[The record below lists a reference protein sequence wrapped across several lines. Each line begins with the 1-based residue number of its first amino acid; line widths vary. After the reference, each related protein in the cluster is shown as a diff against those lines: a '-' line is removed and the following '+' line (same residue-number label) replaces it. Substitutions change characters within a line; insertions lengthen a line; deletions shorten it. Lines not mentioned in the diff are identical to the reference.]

1 MEPRAK
7 QPDESQEAVPQ
18 PPNWRRNLYV
28 VWLGEL
34 LAVAGFNAAWPF
46 LPYYVQQLGV
56 TAPGQVELWTGL
68 LSSVQSWTM
77 AVASPIWGSLAD
89 RIGRKLMLARAL
101 LGGAVLLGLMA
112 CVSNVRQLLVLR
124 FVQGAVTGTIAAAYT
139 LVAASAPAEQRA
151 YALGFVQMGVYVGA
165 SLGPTVGGLVADAW
179 GYRAS
184 FVTTAALLALGGA
197 LVVALVH
204 ESRASLLQGRD
215 DSLADG
221 LRLVIRS
228 PGILSVFAVR
238 FLVSSGLR
246 IANPMLPLFV
256 QSLAPARPGIA
267 SLTGLITS
275 TTMVGTAVGSVA
287 AGRCA
292 SRVGVR
298 KLLRACLA
306 AAGACHLLQAA
317 VGDVRHLAVLGGL
330 SGLALGGA
338 VSALSAALAEAAP
351 EGRQGIVFGLQ
362 SSVHS
367 AANAVGPLLGGALAA
382 TWGLRLPFVITAG
395 TFVLACA
402 LLMGHTPH
410 PE

>member
-1 MEPRAK
+1 M
-7 QPDESQEAVPQ
+7 DHGVPQ
-18 PPNWRRNLYV
+18 PHERSDAVRQPSWRRNLYA

-46 LPYYVQQLGV
+46 LPYYVQELGV

-77 AVASPIWGSLAD
+77 AIASPIWGSLAD
-89 RIGRKLMLARAL
+89 RIGRKVMLARAL

-112 CVSNVRQLLVLR
+112 CVSNVRQLLALR

-139 LVAASAPAEQRA
+139 LVSASAPADQRA

-165 SLGPTVGGLVADAW
+165 SLGPAVGGFVADSW

-184 FVTTAALLALGGA
+184 FVATATLLALGGA

-204 ESRASLLQGRD
+204 ESRADLLESRG
-215 DSLADG
+215 DSLTDG
-221 LRLVIRS
+221 LRLVVGS
-228 PGILSVFAVR
+228 PGVLTVFAVR
-238 FLVSSGLR
+238 FLLSSGLR

-256 QSLAPARPGIA
+256 QSLAPGRQGIA

-275 TTMVGTAVGSVA
+275 TRMVGTALGAVA
-287 AGRCA
+287 AGRYA
-292 SRVGVR
+292 TRVGVWR
-298 KLLRACLA
+298 VLRLCLVA
-306 AAGACHLLQAA
+306 AAACHLLQAGA
-317 VGDVRHLAVLGGL
+317 GDVRHLLILSAL

-351 EGRQGIVFGLQ
+351 EGRQGTVFGLQ

-367 AANAVGPLLGGALAA
+367 LANAVGPLLSGALAA
-382 TWGLRLPFVITAG
+382 GRGLRIPFLVAG
-395 TFVLACA
+395 VTFALASA
-402 LLMGHTPH
+402 LLARRQTHRA
-410 PE
+410 